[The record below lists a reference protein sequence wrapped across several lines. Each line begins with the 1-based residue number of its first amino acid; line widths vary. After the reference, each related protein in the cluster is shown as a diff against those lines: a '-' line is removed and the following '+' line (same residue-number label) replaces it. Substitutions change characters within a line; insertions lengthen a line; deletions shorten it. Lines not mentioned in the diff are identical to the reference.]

1 MIFSFIRCKHCLFQD
16 AFVLWDTYGY
26 PVDLTEVMGVDY
38 GLSVDR
44 EGFDAA
50 MEEARQKAR
59 NARFKAGE
67 NSIVLDANATAQLR
81 NQGLAS
87 TDDSPKY
94 GYKVSL
100 ACQIPFCSGLAILHF
115 Y

>member
-1 MIFSFIRCKHCLFQD
+1 MYFFLQ
-16 AFVLWDTYGY
+16 
-26 PVDLTEVMGVDY
+26 
-38 GLSVDR
+38 
-44 EGFDAA
+44 
-50 MEEARQKAR
+50 
-59 NARFKAGE
+59 AGE